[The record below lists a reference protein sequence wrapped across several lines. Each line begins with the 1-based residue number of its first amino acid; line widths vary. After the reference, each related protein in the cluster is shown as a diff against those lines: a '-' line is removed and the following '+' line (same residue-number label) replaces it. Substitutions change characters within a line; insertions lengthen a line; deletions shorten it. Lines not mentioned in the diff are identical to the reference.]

1 MTNYEYEERDRT
13 YKNRRNQIDVVWRM
27 ELILY
32 STGGSKLVDFD
43 EVIIIDYRGFLF
55 DIDFHEYFHL

>member
-13 YKNRRNQIDVVWRM
+13 YKNGRNQINVVWGI
-27 ELILY
+27 EPILH
-32 STGGSKLVDFD
+32 STRGSKLVDFN
-43 EVIIIDYRGFLF
+43 EVIITDHRGFLF